1 MPHDSSDLTALLDRV
16 EALEAIKRLKARYW
30 YSCDQKDVEAV
41 RACFADGVVEIDYDG
56 PASTLQHRDELYDVF
71 QELGCKPNIV
81 EVHHGSAP
89 QIERVDET
97 HGTGVWGLVYDL
109 IDTERK
115 TMHRV
120 GGYYHDRYERIDG
133 AWKIRAT
140 RFRVVSVVALRY
152 ESEGDVKLLLAGNA
166 LPAPRQGD

>member
-1 MPHDSSDLTALLDRV
+1 MLRIGATGDLLDLCTD
-16 EALEAIKRLKARYW
+16 ALRGAVAARHSLW
-30 YSCDQKDVEAV
+30 LCAKDLH
-41 RACFADGVVEIDYDG
+41 DLPVVDVHAEHRDTRDE
-56 PASTLQHRDELYDVF
+56 HRDELYDVF